1 MDKLNKIYADWQKL
15 NYELFQESKDYIKE
29 CLSKTIDNS
38 VSLDECN
45 VCVTYDGGNH
55 PEYDATPYSHVE
67 RVYCENGNV
76 YIDTE
81 DCTHYDIDNITASE
95 LFEIAYSVGFII
107 ANEYEQ

>member
-1 MDKLNKIYADWQKL
+1 MDKLNKIYAEWEKL

-45 VCVTYDGGNH
+45 ICVTYDGGNH
-55 PEYDATPYSHVE
+55 PEYDATPFSHVE

-81 DCTHYDIDNITASE
+81 DCNRYDINNITADDC
-95 LFEIAYSVGFII
+95 FCIADNVGYII
-107 ANEYEQ
+107 ENEYE

>member
-1 MDKLNKIYADWQKL
+1 MDKLNKIYAEWEKL

-45 VCVTYDGGNH
+45 ICVTYDGGRH
-55 PEYDATPYSHVE
+55 PEYDANPYSHVE
-67 RVYCENGNV
+67 RVYLKNGNV

-81 DCTHYDIDNITASE
+81 DCYQYDIYNITAIE
-95 LFEIAYSVGFII
+95 LFYIAESVGFII
-107 ANEYEQ
+107 GNEYEQ

>member
-1 MDKLNKIYADWQKL
+1 MDKLNKIYAEWEKL

-55 PEYDATPYSHVE
+55 PEYDATPFSHVE

-81 DCTHYDIDNITASE
+81 DCTHYDIYNITASE
-95 LFEIAYSVGFII
+95 LFDIAYSVGYVIG
-107 ANEYEQ
+107 NEYEQ